1 MADIYFSSQQVLST
15 LEAQPYYTLRASREV
30 GLDVLKVYPKGTT
43 NFTLYSVP
51 TYSVELSINT
61 SGATQY
67 ISVTTPNSTVL
78 PPCVLHCRVR
88 YYSTS
93 GLPNQVFPVNQTYN
107 SPPTNSTTRVFIDF
121 FVVDTPFFTEQPC
134 VIDSRVK
141 SSNIYTILYQF
152 INLTFK
158 WVSMRFEEFYKN
170 DLDKFNSTKAKHNIR
185 MTNPLIYTEP
195 ELELNET
202 IQTHTMINE
211 TSVGIQFRKNTGF
224 NKTSFTFNIKAIGI
238 EEVAY
243 YTQLLKEA
251 DFVYFPLW
259 NDIRA
264 VSSATM
270 LTGEIMVDN
279 NDFYFNINDLI
290 TFYNLGDSP
299 DNSYGD
305 DSTNFPYDDS
315 LSGNRNV
322 FKIKKVTQS
331 SVTLEL
337 NGRIMNRECYNI
349 NKLARLRVLKSSQS
363 DIVHN
368 SCVFSIELGE
378 SGYDDSVL

>member
-1 MADIYFSSQQVLST
+1 MTNVYFSDQQVIST
-15 LEAQPYYTLRASREV
+15 PEEQPYYTLRASREV
-30 GLDVLKVYPKGTT
+30 GLDILTVYPKGTT
-43 NFTLYSVP
+43 KFTSSSVP
-51 TYSVELSINT
+51 TYSVEVSINAPGT
-61 SGATQY
+61 TQY
-67 ISVTTPNSTVL
+67 ISVTVPNSSVL
-78 PPCVLHCRVR
+78 PSCVLHCRVG

-93 GLPNQVFPVNQTYN
+93 GLPNRVFPINQNHTT
-107 SPPTNSTTRVFIDF
+107 PITDSTTRGFIEF
-121 FVVDTPFFTEQPC
+121 FVADTPFFSEQHC
-134 VIDSRVK
+134 AIDSRVK
-141 SSNIYTILYQF
+141 SSNTYTVLYQF
-152 INLTFK
+152 IDITFK
-158 WVSMRFEEFYKN
+158 WDTTRFEEFYKN
-170 DLDKFNSTKAKHNIR
+170 DLDKFNSTKVKHNIR

-195 ELELNET
+195 EMELNET

-211 TSVGIQFRKNTGF
+211 TSAGIQFRKNTGF
-224 NKTSFTFNIKAIGI
+224 NKTSFNFNIKAIGV

-264 VSSATM
+264 VSSANM
-270 LTGEIMVDN
+270 LTGEVMVDN

-299 DNSYGD
+299 DKSYGA
-305 DSTNFPYDDS
+305 DSTKFPYMDS

-322 FKIKKVTQS
+322 LKIKEVTQS
-331 SVTLEL
+331 NITLEL
-337 NGRIMNRECYNI
+337 NGRIMKRECYNI

-378 SGYDDSVL
+378 SGYDESVI